1 MPPESGPGPV
11 LDLAVEWAAPA
22 SVGALMTTRLGGL
35 SRPPYDTFNLGD
47 HVGDEPAAVA
57 GHRVGL
63 EDRIGARIAWL
74 RQVHG
79 YEVVQARPQAPVP
92 EADGLWTA
100 SPGVA
105 CAVLVADC
113 LPVLLADRYGRAVG
127 AAHAGWRGLAS
138 GVVEATV
145 QAVATA
151 AGGRPDELVA
161 WLGPCIGP
169 RQFEVGADV
178 VEAFGGGGRFV
189 PAPRADGSLRWLA
202 DLPGL
207 ARDRL
212 HALGVNA
219 VAGGDWCTVTDAQRF
234 YSYRRDGATGRMA
247 AVVWLRG

>member
-1 MPPESGPGPV
+1 
-11 LDLAVEWAAPA
+11 
-22 SVGALMTTRLGGL
+22 
-35 SRPPYDTFNLGD
+35 
-47 HVGDEPAAVA
+47 
-57 GHRVGL
+57 
-63 EDRIGARIAWL
+63 
-74 RQVHG
+74 
-79 YEVVQARPQAPVP
+79 
-92 EADGLWTA
+92 
-100 SPGVA
+100 
-105 CAVLVADC
+105 
-113 LPVLLADRYGRAVG
+113 
-127 AAHAGWRGLAS
+127 
-138 GVVEATV
+138 VVEATV

-189 PAPRADGSLRWLA
+189 PAPRVDGSLRWLA

-219 VAGGDWCTVTDAQRF
+219 VAGGGWCTVTDAQRF
-234 YSYRRDGATGRMA
+234 YSYRRDGVTGRMA